1 MNSAKTRRSFRCFD
15 PAPAVLAESVHSGR
29 DVDPLA
35 ENVAAFNHNVAK
47 VYADPVDDAL
57 GLRQGLW

>member
-1 MNSAKTRRSFRCFD
+1 MNYACGGWTRGFDRPFARSEWGF
-15 PAPAVLAESVHSGR
+15 
-29 DVDPLA
+29 A